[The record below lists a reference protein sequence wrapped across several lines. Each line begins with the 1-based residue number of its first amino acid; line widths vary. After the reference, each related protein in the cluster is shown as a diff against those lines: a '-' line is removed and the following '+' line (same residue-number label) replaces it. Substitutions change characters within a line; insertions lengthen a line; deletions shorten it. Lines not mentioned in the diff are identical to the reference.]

1 MSLINIV
8 SITIGGVTY
17 PQAVYNLTSNV
28 ANANPFDVTP
38 GSAFTMSNTNDQ
50 GKAYSDYTVFTDSI
64 RDRNGS
70 LLSVSEWQAN
80 QIYVFKLKQN
90 LNTTTGDCYVTVN
103 TTANVAATN
112 VFIMGLYDEYLTL
125 KYDEY
130 SRITSLEL
138 NSTLPL
144 SE

>member
-1 MSLINIV
+1 MIKEKHPL
-8 SITIGGVTY
+8 
-17 PQAVYNLTSNV
+17 
-28 ANANPFDVTP
+28 
-38 GSAFTMSNTNDQ
+38 
-50 GKAYSDYTVFTDSI
+50 I

-70 LLSVSEWQAN
+70 LLSFSEWQAN

-90 LNTTTGDCYVTVN
+90 LNTTTGDCYVTIN
-103 TTANVAATN
+103 TNAITVGNASPTS
-112 VFIMGLYDEYLTL
+112 VFVMGLYDEYLTL

-138 NSTLPL
+138 NSTLPI

>member
-1 MSLINIV
+1 M
-8 SITIGGVTY
+8 
-17 PQAVYNLTSNV
+17 
-28 ANANPFDVTP
+28 
-38 GSAFTMSNTNDQ
+38 
-50 GKAYSDYTVFTDSI
+50 
-64 RDRNGS
+64 
-70 LLSVSEWQAN
+70 QAN

-103 TTANVAATN
+103 TTANVTSATN
-112 VFIMGLYDEYLTL
+112 VVIMGLYDEYLTL